1 MFSRKKSCSDDR
13 NRCKYYYND
22 QEDSFKPDNHYYCL
36 FIFLD
41 FGPRVVSVILFFYIP
56 IYMEL
61 RGGTIIFFSKSYLFS
76 LRNLISKQKMYT
88 IRYNSFLIV
97 YCLYYM
103 AHRNFLSFFFFFC
116 SSSTLAYLVLC
127 WT

>member
-1 MFSRKKSCSDDR
+1 MSIYFFRFQSACCFCNS
-13 NRCKYYYND
+13 
-22 QEDSFKPDNHYYCL
+22 
-36 FIFLD
+36 
-41 FGPRVVSVILFFYIP
+41 FFYIY
-56 IYMEL
+56 IYMELRL

-103 AHRNFLSFFFFFC
+103 AHRNFLSFFSFFVHRLHWRIYCCVGLKHFC
-116 SSSTLAYLVLC
+116 SHAVIMTTRWIRVLIYVYFFITIWRST
-127 WT
+127 